1 MHNGRVMKTHPI
13 GAKIK
18 AFRLR
23 HCWTQKQA
31 ATMLRV
37 SLRTLI
43 SLEKGNYRGEPR
55 PLTLARITMAMQS
68 IEKAA

>member
-1 MHNGRVMKTHPI
+1 MRKQHPI

-18 AFRLR
+18 ALRLKR
-23 HCWTQKQA
+23 CWTQAQA
-31 ATMLRV
+31 ATMLSI

-55 PLTLARITMAMQS
+55 PLTLAKINLAIQS
-68 IEKAA
+68 IEKVA